1 MVGLREKGQ
10 LKISFGF
17 SAIYGL
23 RLNLKWKRKPLRNDV
38 PRRVFVFFAHT
49 AFIKTSPFMS
59 HRQNICYIN
68 LFYINTI
75 WQEYSWLVVL
85 IVPSLRCLGQLL
97 FSSYHMFFSNFLCEY
112 LFTWFELFSLFT
124 SYKLLFVT
132 SVWHIKKTKETCR
145 RGYTAMQ
152 MSAASLDSI

>member
-1 MVGLREKGQ
+1 MKTQ
-10 LKISFGF
+10 TFT
-17 SAIYGL
+17 
-23 RLNLKWKRKPLRNDV
+23 KRCA
-38 PRRVFVFFAHT
+38 RRVFVFFAHT

-112 LFTWFELFSLFT
+112 LFTWYELFSLFT
-124 SYKLLFVT
+124 SYRLLFVT
-132 SVWHIKKTKETCR
+132 SVWHIKKNKRNLQTWTYRNANVCGKP
-145 RGYTAMQ
+145 GFN
-152 MSAASLDSI
+152 LV